1 MRSVRPYTDIQIW
14 RKEVKMG
21 KKVLVIGAVALGSKA
36 ACRLKRLEPDAEVL
50 LMDQDEHIS
59 YGGCGIPYYVSGDV
73 ADASALQSTS
83 FHMLRDERFFK
94 DCKDIDVMTRTRVTT
109 IDRKAKRVE
118 ILKSDGTSAWLSY
131 DKLVIGTGSRV
142 RDLKIPGQE
151 LAGVFSVGS
160 LRDAIQ
166 IKAAIASGQVGTA
179 VVVGAGFIGLEMA
192 EALADMW
199 GIETTVIEIADQIM
213 PGFVGPEM
221 AKMAQTHMEAKGVT
235 FRLRQSVIRLEGE
248 AGQVT
253 GVVTEKESFDADLVI
268 LAAGI
273 VPNGELAAAAGLEV
287 GFNGGIVVDAHMRT
301 EDPDIYAGGDCVLV
315 PNAIT
320 GKPGYYPLG
329 SLSNRQGR
337 VIGDNLAGKD
347 SVSPPV
353 VGSFVVKLFDVCL
366 CGAGLTL
373 KKALE
378 EGFDAI
384 SVRMCQLD
392 RAHFYP
398 TKELMYLELVVDRS
412 TRQVLGI
419 QGVGSKGDAT
429 VGRINAVAALLS
441 RKPRVED
448 ISNLELAYS
457 PPFSSAMDIVNALG
471 NVADNL
477 LDGRM
482 HPIGCEVFAET
493 WEKIEKGEVCLIDC
507 RARADAK
514 VYEEKYP
521 GIWKGIPQDELLRRM
536 DELPKDKPIVLICNT
551 GVRSYEAQLN
561 LRAMGHTDN
570 VTVFGGVAMLKH
582 WGMDI

>member
-1 MRSVRPYTDIQIW
+1 
-14 RKEVKMG
+14 MG
-21 KKVLVIGAVALGSKA
+21 KRVLVVGAVALGSKA

-50 LMDQDEHIS
+50 LIDQDEHIS

-73 ADASALQSTS
+73 ADASELQSTS

-94 DCKDIDVMTRTRVTT
+94 DCKDIDVLTRTRVTAINRKGKT
-109 IDRKAKRVE
+109 IDIVRQ
-118 ILKSDGTSAWLSY
+118 DGSKDSLAY

-142 RDLKIPGQE
+142 RDLAINGQN
-151 LAGVFSVGS
+151 LKGIFSVGS
-160 LRDAIQ
+160 LRDAIA
-166 IKAAIASGQVGTA
+166 IKSTIAAGQAGTA
-179 VVVGAGFIGLEMA
+179 VVVGGGFIGLEMA

-199 GIETTVIEIADQIM
+199 GIETTVVEIADQIM

-221 AKMAQTHMEAKGVT
+221 AHMAQQHMEGQGVS
-235 FRLRQSVIRLEGE
+235 FRLGERVIRFEGE
-248 AGQVT
+248 DGTVAR
-253 GVVTEKESFDADLVI
+253 VVTDKESLEADLVI
-268 LAAGI
+268 IAAGI
-273 VPNGELAAAAGLEV
+273 VPNGELAADAGLEV
-287 GFNGGIVVDAHMRT
+287 GWNGGIVVDAHMRT
-301 EDPDIYAGGDCVLV
+301 TDPDIYAGGDCVLV
-315 PNAIT
+315 ANALT

-337 VIGDNLAGKD
+337 VIGDNLAGKE

-353 VGSFVVKLFDVCL
+353 VGSFVVKLFETCL

-373 KKALE
+373 KRALE
-378 EGFDAI
+378 EGFDAV

-398 TKELMYLELVVDRS
+398 TKELMYLELVVDRK
-412 TRQVLGI
+412 TRQILGI
-419 QGVGSKGDAT
+419 QGSGSKGDAT
-429 VGRINAVAALLS
+429 VGRINAVAALLP
-441 RKPRVED
+441 RKPVVED
-448 ISNLELAYS
+448 ISNMEFAYS

-482 HPIGCEVFAET
+482 HPIGCEEFAEK
-493 WEKIEKGEVCLIDC
+493 WEAIQKGDICLIDC

-521 GIWKGIPQDELLRRM
+521 AFWKGIPQDELLQRL
-536 DELPKDKPIVLICNT
+536 DELPEGKPLVLICNT

-561 LRAMGHTDN
+561 LRAKGHTDN

>member
-1 MRSVRPYTDIQIW
+1 MA
-14 RKEVKMG
+14 

-36 ACRLKRLEPDAEVL
+36 ACRLKRLEPETEVL
-50 LMDQDEHIS
+50 LIDQDEHIS

-73 ADASALQSTS
+73 ADATELQSTS

-94 DCKDIDVMTRTRVTT
+94 DCKDIDVMTRTRVTA
-109 IDRKAKRVE
+109 IDRGEKRIE
-118 ILKSDGTSAWLSY
+118 IEKQDGSREYLSY

-151 LAGVFSVGS
+151 LQGVFSVGS

-166 IKAAIASGQVGTA
+166 IKAAVASGQVSSA
-179 VVVGAGFIGLEMA
+179 VVLGAGFIGLEMA

-199 GIETTVIEIADQIM
+199 GIETRVIEISDQIM

-221 AKMAQTHMEAKGVT
+221 AKMAQTHMEEKDVT
-235 FRLRQSVIRLEGE
+235 FHLGQRVLRFEGE
-248 AGQVT
+248 AGGVSR
-253 GVVTEKESFDADLVI
+253 VVTETESFEADLVI
-268 LAAGI
+268 VAGGI

-301 EDPDIYAGGDCVLV
+301 TDPDIYAGGDCVLV

-337 VIGDNLAGKD
+337 VIGDNLAGKE
-347 SVSPPV
+347 SVSPSV

-373 KKALE
+373 KAALE
-378 EGFDAI
+378 AGFDAI

-398 TKELMYLELVVDRS
+398 SKELMYLELVVDRG

-419 QGVGSKGDAT
+419 QGTGSKGDAT
-429 VGRINAVAALLS
+429 VGRINAVAALLPH
-441 RKPRVED
+441 KPKVED
-448 ISNLELAYS
+448 ISNLEFAYS

-482 HPIGCEVFAET
+482 CPIGCEEFAEN
-493 WEKIEKGEVCLIDC
+493 WEKIERGEVCLIDC
-507 RARADAK
+507 RAKADARIF
-514 VYEEKYP
+514 EERYS
-521 GIWKGIPQDELLRRM
+521 GFWKSIPQDELLRRM
-536 DELPKDKPIVLICNT
+536 DEVPKDRPVVLICNT

-561 LRAMGHTDN
+561 LRAMGHTNN
-570 VTVFGGVAMLKH
+570 VTLFGGVAMLKN

>member
-1 MRSVRPYTDIQIW
+1 
-14 RKEVKMG
+14 MG
-21 KKVLVIGAVALGSKA
+21 KKVLVVGAVALGSKA

-50 LMDQDEHIS
+50 LIDQDEHIS

-73 ADASALQSTS
+73 ADASELQSTS

-94 DCKDIDVMTRTRVTT
+94 DCKDIDVMTRTRVTA
-109 IDRKAKRVE
+109 IHRNEKKIE
-118 ILKSDGTSAWLSY
+118 IEKMDGTRSLLPY
-131 DKLVIGTGSRV
+131 DQLVIGTGSRV
-142 RDLKIPGQE
+142 RDLKIEGQK
-151 LAGVFSVGS
+151 LGGIYSVGS
-160 LRDAIQ
+160 LRDAIA
-166 IKAAIASGQVGTA
+166 IKSAIASGQAGTA

-199 GIETTVIEIADQIM
+199 GLDTTVVEISDQIM
-213 PGFVGPEM
+213 PGFVGPEL
-221 AKMAQTHMEAKGVT
+221 AKMAQSHMEKQGVV
-235 FRLRQSVIRLEGE
+235 FRLGESVVRFEGE
-248 AGQVT
+248 DGRVAR
-253 GVVTEKESFDADLVI
+253 VVTDKETLEADIVI
-268 LAAGI
+268 IAAGI
-273 VPNGELAAAAGLEV
+273 LPNGELAAAAGLEV
-287 GFNGGIVVDAHMRT
+287 GFNGGILVDDHMRT
-301 EDPDIYAGGDCVLV
+301 TDPDIYAGGDCVLV

-337 VIGDNLAGKD
+337 VIGDNLAGKN

-353 VGSFVVKLFDVCL
+353 VGSFVVKLFETCL

-373 KKALE
+373 KRALE

-419 QGVGSKGDAT
+419 QGSGSKGDAT
-429 VGRINAVAALLS
+429 VGRINAVAALLA
-441 RKPRVED
+441 RKPKVED
-448 ISNLELAYS
+448 ISNLEFAYS
-457 PPFSSAMDIVNALG
+457 PPFSSAMDIVNALA
-471 NVADNL
+471 NVADNI
-477 LDGRM
+477 LDDRM
-482 HPIGCEVFAET
+482 HPIGCEEFAER
-493 WEKIEKGEVCLIDC
+493 WEEIKRGDVCLIDC
-507 RARADAK
+507 RAKADAK

-521 GIWKGIPQDELLRRM
+521 GIWKGIPQDELLGRL
-536 DELPKDKPIVLICNT
+536 DELPEGKPLVLICNT

-561 LRAMGHTDN
+561 LRAKGHKDN